1 MNEEKFK
8 RVVIASTVGAVL
20 LLVILISVLVY
31 QLIAIGV
38 QKKREEELVAKY
50 EEYNKLTDEEKAKLE
65 AVNSYWYIVQ
75 EAREMGYFFPDDP
88 KAE

>member
-38 QKKREEELVAKY
+38 QKKKEEELIAKY

-88 KAE
+88 KAK